1 MSAVGSILTNTG
13 ALTALNSISN
23 TTNMNNTLEG
33 ELSSGLSI
41 NSPADNPAGYITAQG
56 FTSQLNGLTQAIS
69 NANTGVSLLQT
80 AQGAIGQQ
88 VGVVQQL
95 NSIAV
100 QAANG
105 TQTSAESQS
114 LQTLASQ
121 LTSQVST
128 IASQTQFNNI
138 NLLDGSFTGKQLQV
152 GANEGQT
159 MSLSIGNTNA
169 NAIGMYSA
177 GSTTA
182 SGTVS
187 AAGKFT
193 AGAVKITGPTGGSG
207 SFTATAG
214 ESAAAAAAAANATA
228 ATTGVNAVATN
239 TTSYTVKAG
248 TSNNLIT
255 FALQAGNG
263 SGGASSGIGK
273 AVSVNATSLSEAI
286 SQINQTSN
294 TTGIVASGSGSSLT
308 LTQENGQNITFTAVG
323 TSAASGGTIKA
334 KGATSAVGSGS
345 LQQGQV
351 QFQSSAAFSVGGSGA
366 LNGATGNS
374 SLSSLADINVSTT
387 AGANSAINVIK
398 YALASLNNQGGQL
411 GATQQ
416 ALTANINNLNTTSQN
431 ATSAL
436 GVVQDANIPAVSTQL
451 TEAEIQA
458 QSGVAALKSSTQLQ
472 QSFLSLLP

>member
-23 TTNMNNTLEG
+23 TTNTNNTLEG

-69 NANTGVSLLQT
+69 NANEGVSLLQT

-88 VGVVQQL
+88 VSVVQQL

-121 LTSQVST
+121 LTAQVST
-128 IASQTQFNNI
+128 ISSQTQFNNI
-138 NLLDGSFTGKQLQV
+138 NLLDGSFSGKQLQV

-159 MSLSIGNTNA
+159 MSLSIANTSA

-177 GSTTA
+177 GNTYTKPGTG

-187 AAGKFT
+187 ATGAYT
-193 AGAVKITGPTGGSG
+193 AGTLAITGPAGGTGTTPAV
-207 SFTATAG
+207 TAN
-214 ESAAAAAAAANATA
+214 ESAADVAASVNALA
-228 ATTGVNAVATN
+228 STTGVNAEATN
-239 TTSYTVKAG
+239 TTNYAVVAG
-248 TSNNLIT
+248 TGNNLIT
-255 FALQAGNG
+255 FSLQASNNAGN
-263 SGGASSGIGK
+263 IGT
-273 AVSVNATSLSEAI
+273 AVSVNATSLSEAV
-286 SQINQTSN
+286 SQINQQSN
-294 TTGIVASGSGSSLT
+294 TTGIVASDSSGSLT
-308 LTQENGQNITFTAVG
+308 LTQQTGANIAFTAVG
-323 TSAASGGTIKA
+323 SAASGGTITS
-334 KGATSAVGSGS
+334 KGGTAVAANDI
-345 LQQGQV
+345 QQGQI
-351 QFQSSAAFSVGGSGA
+351 QLQSSGGFSVGGTGSVGT
-366 LNGATGNS
+366 GATS
-374 SLSSLADINVSTT
+374 SLTSLASINVSTA
-387 AGANSAINVIK
+387 AGANSAISVIK